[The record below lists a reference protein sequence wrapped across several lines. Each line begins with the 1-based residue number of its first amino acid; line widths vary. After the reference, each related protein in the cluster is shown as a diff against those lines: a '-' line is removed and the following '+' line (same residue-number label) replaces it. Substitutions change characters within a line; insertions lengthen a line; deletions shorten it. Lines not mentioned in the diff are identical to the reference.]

1 MEFLQ
6 ATIVLAEPVI
16 SNRKIETDFSARLPL
31 VVGKQGKKND
41 DGDRN
46 P

>member
-6 ATIVLAEPVI
+6 ALIVLADPVT
-16 SNRKIETDFSARLPL
+16 SNRKIETEFGARLPL